1 MRGVGTSP
9 LQINTGGCTNRKK
22 HLTVSTFALVLIWSY
37 FADAL
42 ILDDEGDLTDVRS
55 NDAYELRRRRACMWK
70 TAVNTCQAVIGEAR
84 WSDLLRLLRLLYYWL
99 ACWGWGSGHV
109 VFSGL
114 FVDILIF
121 DHLPNVSV
129 TTFTARLPHFNFI
142 WLVRKYCSYPKNGNY
157 YNSELR
163 CFFQTHSG
171 FWSSEVLPEVSSNKL
186 TTCKKRVG
194 N

>member
-1 MRGVGTSP
+1 M
-9 LQINTGGCTNRKK
+9 
-22 HLTVSTFALVLIWSY
+22 STFALVLIWSS

-55 NDAYELRRRRACMWK
+55 NDTYELRRRRACMRK

-121 DHLPNVSV
+121 DHLPNQSPPLLQGSLTSTSYDWLENTVHIPK
-129 TTFTARLPHFNFI
+129 TGTIITLNCTAFSRLIVGFEAVKCCLKFLVIN
-142 WLVRKYCSYPKNGNY
+142 WL
-157 YNSELR
+157 
-163 CFFQTHSG
+163 HA
-171 FWSSEVLPEVSSNKL
+171 
-186 TTCKKRVG
+186 KKK
-194 N
+194 